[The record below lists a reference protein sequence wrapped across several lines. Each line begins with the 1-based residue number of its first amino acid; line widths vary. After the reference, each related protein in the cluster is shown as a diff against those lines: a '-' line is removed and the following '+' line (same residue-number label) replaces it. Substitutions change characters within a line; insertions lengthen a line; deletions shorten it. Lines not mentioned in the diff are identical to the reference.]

1 MSEGTAVGEATGG
14 APTGRLFRSLRA
26 DGDAASGAVPA
37 LSLDQAVG
45 LKTVTLGDGGFGAA
59 APVPIVT
66 PSPAEDAFLDDPVAD
81 ADVADAAVADA
92 AVAGTTYG
100 GGRRGAHAAP
110 GIRASGVWLVV
121 IGVTVLVA
129 FADVIVVGTVNW
141 ITGVALLAASIYGAF
156 MVRKD
161 DWPIAVIA
169 PPLAMFLAVITAGQL
184 TLGPISDF
192 LVNEALMILITLG
205 DNVLWVFGATVAALV
220 IVLVRRS
227 RWS

>member
-1 MSEGTAVGEATGG
+1 MGEGTAVGEATGG

-59 APVPIVT
+59 TPVVP

-81 ADVADAAVADA
+81 AAVADAAVADA
-92 AVAGTTYG
+92 AVAGTTYV

>member
-1 MSEGTAVGEATGG
+1 MSEGTAVGEATVG

-45 LKTVTLGDGGFGAA
+45 LKTVTLGDGGFAA
-59 APVPIVT
+59 ATPVVP

-81 ADVADAAVADA
+81 AAVADAAVADA
-92 AVAGTTYG
+92 AVAGTTYV

>member
-37 LSLDQAVG
+37 LSLDQAVS

-81 ADVADAAVADA
+81 AAVADA
-92 AVAGTTYG
+92 AVAGTTYV

>member
-1 MSEGTAVGEATGG
+1 VSDGTAAGEARGG

-45 LKTVTLGDGGFGAA
+45 LKTVTLGDKEFGAA
-59 APVPIVT
+59 APVPILEPVPIVT
-66 PSPAEDAFLDDPVAD
+66 PSPAEDTFLDDPVAD
-81 ADVADAAVADA
+81 AAV
-92 AVAGTTYG
+92 AVAGTTYV

-129 FADVIVVGTVNW
+129 FADVTVVGAVNW
-141 ITGVALLAASIYGAF
+141 ITGVALLAASIYGAL
-156 MVRKD
+156 MVRRD

-192 LVNEALMILITLG
+192 LVNETLMILITLG
-205 DNVLWVFGATVAALV
+205 NNVLSVFGATVVAFV